1 MPSQVKNAAWGLRL
15 RWNINLV
22 ISEMLNALKSFHE
35 DFQQSY
41 FINANQTQTK
51 EGFTFALFDDLF
63 IIIWFQAF
71 IDEFL
76 T

>member
-1 MPSQVKNAAWGLRL
+1 
-15 RWNINLV
+15 
-22 ISEMLNALKSFHE
+22 MLNALKSFHE